1 MSADKKNIRSLDLD
15 QLKDFF
21 VKNNEP
27 KFRAKQVYEWLWK
40 KSVMSFDQMTN
51 LPQKNIL
58 LLKENFTI
66 HHAIITEAQ
75 RSNER

>member
-40 KSVMSFDQMTN
+40 KSLTD
-51 LPQKNIL
+51 L
-58 LLKENFTI
+58 
-66 HHAIITEAQ
+66 
-75 RSNER
+75 